1 MKFAKNIFV
10 LMVVVCIAALSGCA
24 SKKESLED
32 IKPQD
37 LTGSVKIE
45 TIEHKGSAL
54 GINQLP
60 VWVQVYVERGI
71 PGLEALSDFDGQYCF
86 VGEGTGTNLNAL
98 TTWVSNYN
106 VARDIASSVSNSVNA
121 KFVGSE
127 TGSPQANYGSY
138 YETVVTTTANATYSG
153 ARKLNDWWLL
163 TRRTEPGS
171 KKSTDEYRAY
181 VLYTI
186 DRQALDQQILGIM
199 NQVSLAGS
207 TEQQRAVNNV
217 RAAMEREGLR

>member
-1 MKFAKNIFV
+1 MKLTKNIFI
-10 LMVVVCIAALSGCA
+10 LLVVVCVTVLSGCA
-24 SKKESLED
+24 SKKEKIAD
-32 IKPQD
+32 IKPQE
-37 LTGSVKIE
+37 LTGSVNIE
-45 TIEHKGSAL
+45 VVEHKGSAL

-60 VWVQVYVERGI
+60 VWVQRYVEQGI
-71 PGLEALSDFDGQYCF
+71 PGLEALADHDGQYCF
-86 VGEGTGTNLNAL
+86 VGESTGTNLNAL

-153 ARKLNDWWLL
+153 ARKVNDWWIL

-171 KKSTDEYRAY
+171 KKSTDEYRAF
-181 VLYTI
+181 VLYII
-186 DRQALDQQILGIM
+186 DRQNLDQQILGIM
-199 NQVSLAGS
+199 SQVASSGS
-207 TEQQRAVNNV
+207 TEQQRAINNV

>member
-1 MKFAKNIFV
+1 MKFAKNICM
-10 LMVVVCIAALSGCA
+10 LVVVCAVVLSGCA
-24 SKKESLED
+24 SKKESLDD
-32 IKPQD
+32 IKAQE
-37 LTGSVKIE
+37 LKGSVKIE
-45 TIEHKGSAL
+45 TIEHKGSKL

-60 VWVQVYVERGI
+60 VWVQTYVERGI

-86 VGEGTGTNLNAL
+86 VGESTGTNLNAL
-98 TTWVSNYN
+98 TTWASSYN
-106 VARDIASSVSNSVNA
+106 VARDMATSVSNSVDA

-153 ARKLNDWWLL
+153 ARKINDWWVL

-171 KKSTDEYRAY
+171 KKSTEEYTYY

-186 DRQALDQQILGIM
+186 DRQSLDQQILGIM
-199 NQVSLAGS
+199 SQVSSAGN
-207 TEQQRAVNNV
+207 TEQQRAINNV